1 MLRESQSRFE
11 GRGRRDTIACSTEVK
26 VDDCMNIERREP
38 ETPEEFQLYYDLR
51 WRILREPWTQDRSS
65 SQHEH
70 EQEAMRLV
78 AWIGGQ
84 LVGVGRLH
92 FNSKEEAQVRYM
104 AVQEGHTA
112 RGIGSLL
119 LKELE
124 RRARGAGAKRMVLN
138 ARESAID
145 FWSRW
150 LVLPET
156 QLRARGPVRHTVQFH
171 CSLVDAEGVVKP
183 PCFF

>member
-1 MLRESQSRFE
+1 MLRESLSRLE

-26 VDDCMNIERREP
+26 VDDCTNIELREP
-38 ETPEEFQLYYDLR
+38 KTPEEFQLYYGLR
-51 WRILREPWTQDRSS
+51 WRILREPWTQHHSS

-70 EQEAMRLV
+70 EQAAMRLG

-104 AVQEGHTA
+104 AVPEGQTA

-124 RRARGAGAKRMVLN
+124 RRARGAGVKRMV
-138 ARESAID
+138 AECAGERD
-145 FWSRW
+145 R
-150 LVLPET
+150 VLSKTE
-156 QLRARGPVRHTVQFH
+156 LRARGPVRHNGQFH